1 MGNAQ
6 AHAAPQLR
14 VVAALSGAAPLPLTA
29 PEWQQLLTHA
39 SPLSRLDP
47 GEVEREIRPHCAE
60 LVYNN
65 AQTLNLQRFIY
76 LVARQL
82 RRARRQGGAG
92 GVVATAN
99 AVYCLRTILK
109 DLMEQLNSTQLVSF
123 IELPPDVAA
132 PAAEAGVAAA
142 QVPDAAAPAAPA
154 AELGAEGSE
163 GGASP
168 GGSSTAGSP
177 GQAGF
182 AQLHNGSL
190 VHTLVREAMLTLADA
205 HLLAGGGYMLL
216 LECGRLLLALF
227 SSALYSP
234 TARGALG
241 QHPYFDAAMQ
251 QNNLANTVVE
261 ALLRLF
267 ITAPPLPLS
276 HKIFNYMPTDTRS
289 VLRVV
294 RTAAASVLWL
304 PYQAYTLLLRPARPS
319 ASGDADAAAAPSN
332 SPLGDSALLLLLVL
346 LFHAPPQDAPFG
358 NPYRQ
363 SLARLQDADDIVTAD
378 AAEGGRTAGSG
389 DAAISYAALYEAL
402 GASLTSERVVLLLYT
417 LLHGCPHFHEYCLV
431 RSDLDTILLPLL
443 ELLYSAHERTANQMY
458 MLLIVLL
465 MLSQDSAFAQ
475 NIHRITLQSVPFY
488 RERSTRTT
496 LGSLLVVLLLRT
508 AHYNL
513 AKLRDVYLHTNTLA
527 ALANLAP
534 HMSGMSTHAAQRLV
548 SLFHLL
554 ARRYNRLQAAA
565 EGAAMP
571 PTPTTAYAAAD
582 SPLTPWLPAP
592 TSQQQ
597 ALQGAHQAAAQAG
610 EHLQQDAQQA
620 APQAQ
625 HAEQQQG
632 AQQQGAEQ
640 QHDQQPLQPWV
651 EAVAQQQAP
660 AAGAGVSEQ
669 QELQLQLYADFLRI
683 VLEIINSILTSSLSR
698 NPELV
703 YTLLHR
709 QEVFAPFVHHPRYA
723 ELMENITRVTDYFN
737 RRVEEH
743 VAAAGGAAQLSGE
756 RVLDL
761 IKQHSRGWRRDRL
774 KPFPELRFTYEEEAS
789 PEEFFVPY
797 VWSLAVA
804 QGHVQAL
811 QRWLLLGGNPSALD
825 RHSGRGTLL
834 YSAAHFDQAES
845 IKVLIKAGAD
855 VNAVSKLRGSALH
868 AAAAHKSGRSVQ
880 ALLDGG
886 ANPLLLDCQGRTAI
900 AVAEAKGHKA
910 AAGRMRAAVPRFQA
924 AAAAAGDHPGS
935 SPRDE
940 RIPAMRPSPLP
951 AADSV
956 ARDSPGLRSFESHLS
971 GASHRSEAAGSHR
984 SAVAPACAA
993 PSQVQGGP
1001 ACAGSPPRQA
1011 AGAAGAAAG
1020 AAAAAAARGQGTAHW
1035 QAALW
1040 QAGQAA
1046 VRQALLPVLPE
1057 QQQQQRRQGAH
1068 RRRLWLPLLGRPP
1081 GLPGRPGG
1089 AALPPPLCGPHLLA
1103 RHPGGCTAGAGG
1115 SRRRW
1120 GAGAQPVRRRLGGC
1134 AARGGG
1140 GRVCR

>member
-14 VVAALSGAAPLPLTA
+14 VVAALSGAAPLPLDA
-29 PEWQQLLTHA
+29 PEWQQLLTYA

-99 AVYCLRTILK
+99 AAYCLRTILK
-109 DLMEQLNSTQLVSF
+109 DLMEQLNSTQLVHF
-123 IELPPDVAA
+123 IELPP
-132 PAAEAGVAAA
+132 EVAAA
-142 QVPDAAAPAAPA
+142 AA
-154 AELGAEGSE
+154 AEGSPPSAAQAPDATAAAAAAAAAEPAAE

-168 GGSSTAGSP
+168 GGSPAAGRP
-177 GQAGF
+177 GQAEF
-182 AQLHNGSL
+182 AQLHSGSL
-190 VHTLVREAMLTLADA
+190 VHTLVREAMLTLVDA
-205 HLLAGGGYMLL
+205 HLLASGGYMLL
-216 LECGRLLLALF
+216 LECSRLLLALF

-234 TARGALG
+234 NARGAPG
-241 QHPYFDAAMQ
+241 QHPYLDAAMQ
-251 QNNLANTVVE
+251 QSDLANSTVE

-276 HKIFNYMPTDTRS
+276 QKIFNYMPTDTRS
-289 VLRVV
+289 VLRIV

-319 ASGDADAAAAPSN
+319 ASGDAAAAAAPSS
-332 SPLGDSALLLLLVL
+332 SPLGDGALLLLLVL
-346 LFHAPPQDAPFG
+346 LFHAPPQDASFG

-363 SLARLQDADDIVTAD
+363 SLARLQDADDLVTDD
-378 AAEGGRTAGSG
+378 AAEGGRAAGSG

-402 GASLTSERVVLLLYT
+402 GAALTSERAVLLLYT

-443 ELLYSAHERTANQMY
+443 ELLYLAHERTANQMY
-458 MLLIVLL
+458 MLLIILL

-475 NIHRITLQSVPFY
+475 NIHSITLQSVPFY

-571 PTPTTAYAAAD
+571 STPTTAYTAAD

-592 TSQQQ
+592 TPQQQ
-597 ALQGAHQAAAQAG
+597 ALQGAHPAAQ
-610 EHLQQDAQQA
+610 QQDAPPPQQDA
-620 APQAQ
+620 GQQPG
-625 HAEQQQG
+625 QQQ
-632 AQQQGAEQ
+632 
-640 QHDQQPLQPWV
+640 LQPRV
-651 EAVAQQQAP
+651 EAVAQQAP
-660 AAGAGVSEQ
+660 AAGGGVSEQ
-669 QELQLQLYADFLRI
+669 QELELQLYADFLRI
-683 VLEIINSILTSSLSR
+683 VLEIINSILISSLPR

-723 ELMENITRVTDYFN
+723 ELMDNITRVTDYFN

-743 VAAAGGAAQLSGE
+743 VAAGAGAQLSVE
-756 RVLDL
+756 RLLDL

-774 KPFPELRFTYEEEAS
+774 KPFPELRFTYEEEAN
-789 PEEFFVPY
+789 PEEFFVPL

-804 QGHVQAL
+804 QGGIPFT
-811 QRWLLLGGNPSALD
+811 LGAITLFTPTVVPS
-825 RHSGRGTLL
+825 G
-834 YSAAHFDQAES
+834 QAE
-845 IKVLIKAGAD
+845 D
-855 VNAVSKLRGSALH
+855 
-868 AAAAHKSGRSVQ
+868 AA
-880 ALLDGG
+880 
-886 ANPLLLDCQGRTAI
+886 
-900 AVAEAKGHKA
+900 
-910 AAGRMRAAVPRFQA
+910 
-924 AAAAAGDHPGS
+924 
-935 SPRDE
+935 SP
-940 RIPAMRPSPLP
+940 APSPHTSLT
-951 AADSV
+951 
-956 ARDSPGLRSFESHLS
+956 EQ
-971 GASHRSEAAGSHR
+971 SEADG
-984 SAVAPACAA
+984 APA
-993 PSQVQGGP
+993 SG
-1001 ACAGSPPRQA
+1001 
-1011 AGAAGAAAG
+1011 
-1020 AAAAAAARGQGTAHW
+1020 
-1035 QAALW
+1035 
-1040 QAGQAA
+1040 
-1046 VRQALLPVLPE
+1046 
-1057 QQQQQRRQGAH
+1057 
-1068 RRRLWLPLLGRPP
+1068 
-1081 GLPGRPGG
+1081 
-1089 AALPPPLCGPHLLA
+1089 
-1103 RHPGGCTAGAGG
+1103 GG
-1115 SRRRW
+1115 S
-1120 GAGAQPVRRRLGGC
+1120 GGD
-1134 AARGGG
+1134 A
-1140 GRVCR
+1140 V